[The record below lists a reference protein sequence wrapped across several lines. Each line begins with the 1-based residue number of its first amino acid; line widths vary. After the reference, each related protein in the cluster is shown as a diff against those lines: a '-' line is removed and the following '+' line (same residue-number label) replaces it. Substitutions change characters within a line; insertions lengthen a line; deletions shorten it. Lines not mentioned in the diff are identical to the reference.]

1 MDTLAT
7 PYRLGSGALLPLPLA
22 RYLPRLPAGAL
33 REWLNIHVP
42 PGAWLLDP
50 LGLHPQVALEAAQAG
65 YRVLVACNHPLLAF
79 LLQSLA
85 AGTGGDAFRKALAA
99 LLTTRRGD
107 QRLEPYLLGLYQTTC
122 PRCQAAVPAEGYLW
136 QRGALQPHAR
146 LLHCPHC
153 GEQGEF
159 TLTPEDQAILQS
171 IGAAPLHRARALSRL
186 GAETDNATRAAA
198 ENLLRLYPPR
208 ALTVLFTLL
217 NRIEGPGL
225 TPEQRTWL
233 HALLIPLLDRGTAL
247 WPWPQTPLRP
257 RLTQPPPTFIEVNLV
272 RALDEVLA
280 LWSTVTAPVP
290 LTLWPA
296 LPPPEGGICLFRGRM
311 RTLAA
316 QPDLPPFGA
325 VLAVLTRPSAA
336 FWGLSTLWS
345 AWLWGED
352 AARPLLGLLNPR
364 AAAWNWLA
372 NALHHALRPLTRRV
386 RPETPLWLMAD
397 ELTPAAAL
405 AVLLGA
411 HTAGWE
417 MQALAYDPEAPA
429 LQATWQVRTAPLPTP
444 TDNPKPCL
452 HQALQRHLSE
462 RAEPADYLPLYLE
475 GILAL
480 RAQGY
485 LPARVEDIPPG
496 YAGRLQAL
504 VNDVLADT
512 TTFTRL
518 HARAEG
524 ESGPRWGLTA
534 PPPPEP
540 LPLAD
545 RAEKAVVGYLLN
557 HPLVTTVEVEQA
569 VRQAFPGLI
578 TPRRALLQAILTSY
592 AQEVAAGADQWQLRP
607 QDQPNQR
614 RRDLQAVAHALRH
627 LGTRLGYEVEGDN
640 PLLWR
645 HAQSGEVRYAFY
657 LLASAMVWRF
667 LAAPHPQ
674 AHHHVLVLPGSRAG
688 LLAYKMQRDPRLAA
702 TLQRGWHV
710 LKFRH
715 LHRMAG
721 QSDLGHDLWEALLD
735 SDPPLWR
742 ETAQMSMF

>member
-1 MDTLAT
+1 MDTQAA
-7 PYRLGSGALLPLPLA
+7 PYLLGSGIFPSLPLE
-22 RYLPRLPAGAL
+22 RYLPRLPVGSL
-33 REWLNIHVP
+33 REWLNTHVP
-42 PGAWLLDP
+42 AGAWVLDP

-79 LLQSLA
+79 LLQNLA
-85 AGTGGDAFRKALAA
+85 AGPGGDAFRKALAA
-99 LLTTRRGD
+99 LLATRRGE
-107 QRLEPYLLGLYQTTC
+107 QRLEQYLLSLYQTTC
-122 PRCQAAVPAEGYLW
+122 PRCKAVIPASGYLW
-136 QRGALQPHAR
+136 QRGAHQPHAR

-171 IGAAPLHRARALSRL
+171 IGTAPLHRARALSRL
-186 GAETDNATRAAA
+186 GAVAEGEARSAA
-198 ENLLRLYPPR
+198 ENLLHLYPPR

-217 NRIEGPGL
+217 NRSEGPGL
-225 TPEQRTWL
+225 TPEQRTLL

-247 WPWPQTPLRP
+247 WPWPPTPLRP
-257 RLTQPPPTFIEVNLV
+257 RLLQSPPVFLEINLMQ
-272 RALDEVLA
+272 ALDDVLA
-280 LWSTVTAPVP
+280 LWGEFTTPIP
-290 LTLWPA
+290 LTQWPA

-311 RTLAA
+311 RTLAT
-316 QPDLPPFGA
+316 QPDLPAFGA

-336 FWGLSTLWS
+336 FWGLSVLWS

-352 AARPLLGLLNPR
+352 VARPLLGLLNPR

-372 NALHHALRPLTRRV
+372 HALHHALRPPARLV
-386 RPETPLWLMAD
+386 HPETPLWLMAD

-405 AVLLGA
+405 TVLLGA

-417 MQALAYDPEAPA
+417 AKALAYDPEAPA
-429 LQATWQVRTAPLPTP
+429 LQTTWQVRTTPLPTP
-444 TDNPKPCL
+444 TDSPKPCL
-452 HQALQRHLSE
+452 HQALQRHLND
-462 RAEPADYLPLYLE
+462 RAEPADYLPLFLE

-480 RAQGY
+480 SAHGY
-485 LPARVEDIPPG
+485 LPATIEDMPTG

-504 VNDVLADT
+504 VNEVLADAS
-512 TTFTRL
+512 TFTRL

-524 ESGPRWGLTA
+524 ESGPRWGLTVPPA
-534 PPPPEP
+534 PET

-557 HPLVTTVEVEQA
+557 HPIVTAVEVEQA
-569 VRQAFPGLI
+569 MRRHFPGLI
-578 TPRRALLQAILTSY
+578 TPRRALLRAILTSY
-592 AQEVAAGADQWQLRP
+592 AQEMETQTGHWQLRP
-607 QDQPNQR
+607 QDQPDQR

-627 LGTRLGYEVEGDN
+627 LAARLGYQAEGEN

-645 HAQSGEVRYAFY
+645 HPPSNEVRYAFY

-667 LAAPHPQ
+667 LTAPQPQ
-674 AHHHVLVLPGSRAG
+674 AQHHVLVLPGSRAG
-688 LLAYKMQRDPRLAA
+688 LLAYKLQRDPRLAA
-702 TLQRGWHV
+702 ALQRSWHV

-715 LHRMAG
+715 LHRMAS
-721 QSDLGHDLWEALLD
+721 QADLGHDLWDALLD